1 MQKTFKTSSSSSVEE
16 GKNKNNPII
25 NLGAQKS
32 ILILSDAN
40 CNFVL
45 SSTWPQTLSPSS
57 LRIPKTKQTK
67 QNKSPKDALCPIL
80 PVFSLFS

>member
-45 SSTWPQTLSPSS
+45 SST
-57 LRIPKTKQTK
+57 
-67 QNKSPKDALCPIL
+67 
-80 PVFSLFS
+80 